1 MFRYTSFS
9 NKLTAAFTSLVLSGF
24 VFAITILPA
33 MPSAGGGMM
42 I

>member
-1 MFRYTSFS
+1 MFRDKSFS
-9 NKLTAAFTSLVLSGF
+9 NKLTAALTSVVLSGL

-33 MPSAGGGMM
+33 MPAAGGGMM